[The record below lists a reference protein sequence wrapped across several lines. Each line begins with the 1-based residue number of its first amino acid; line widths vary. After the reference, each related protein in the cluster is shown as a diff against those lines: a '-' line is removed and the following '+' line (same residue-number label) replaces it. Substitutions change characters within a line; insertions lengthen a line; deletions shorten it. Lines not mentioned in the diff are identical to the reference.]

1 MKTIIVTHITYGLVV
16 LKRTFDIFCSLCGII
31 ITSPVLLAIS
41 ILIKWEDGGA
51 IFYRGIRVGRHGSP
65 YRIFKFRSMV
75 LNAEK
80 MGGFSSTSDNDPRI
94 TKIGSKIRKYKLDE
108 IPQLFNVLAGEMSI
122 VGPRPQVQWAVD
134 LYTPS
139 ETMLLNVRP
148 GITDYASIRFRNE
161 AEILL
166 GSADPDQAYLEK
178 IAPEKIRLGLT
189 YVQHRSFWIDLKII
203 LATFAAIANAD
214 PDRILGRCIATPAGD
229 TQRRESGPL

>member
-1 MKTIIVTHITYGLVV
+1 METIIVTHITYGLVV

-134 LYTPS
+134 LYS
-139 ETMLLNVRP
+139 DEERILLSLRP
-148 GITDYASIRFRNE
+148 GITDYASLKFSNE
-161 AEILL
+161 ADILK
-166 GSADPDQAYLEK
+166 GSEDPDQAYLEL
-178 IAPEKIRLGLT
+178 IAPEKIRLGLE
-189 YVQHRSFWIDLKII
+189 YVRLRSFWVDLKLI
-203 LATFAAIANAD
+203 LLTITRMFG
-214 PDRILGRCIATPAGD
+214 DR
-229 TQRRESGPL
+229 RR